1 MLVNVLQKAFEL
13 WSIQILTG
21 LKQSGRFI
29 FEKQPFCVCVCVYI
43 RRFEI
48 ELSKPING
56 THTRIVQM
64 FVIAASKGLLIS
76 SLKTA
81 THTRN
86 SKVWKRYNSYVNH
99 IAYFGFEIIRCTVD
113 DKFCCNAKI
122 HCMKCIET
130 DLVILNQIPKSN
142 AMENGKCLKCR
153 NDVKSANVHFEPGE
167 RKKTL
172 FKKLSFNS
180 HTCYSFSIV
189 KQ

>member
-29 FEKQPFCVCVCVYI
+29 FEKQPFCVCVYQTI
-43 RRFEI
+43 RDRII
-48 ELSKPING
+48 ETHTWHTH

-113 DKFCCNAKI
+113 DKFCCNAKT